1 MTKKYSVKLHT
12 SQTVHFGNIY
22 WTQHG
27 YRNPLKGIYGFT
39 REDFHR
45 QMAMKSHKCF
55 KLLNCFQIPQV
66 F

>member
-12 SQTVHFGNIY
+12 SQTVHFGTIY

-27 YRNPLKGIYGFT
+27 YRNPLKGIYGLT
-39 REDFHR
+39 RFPYTNGHE
-45 QMAMKSHKCF
+45 
-55 KLLNCFQIPQV
+55 IPQV